1 MENFNEEYT
10 SDKPHSY
17 GGKYRAYEYYTNNDK
32 NKIDDAFKTSDI
44 YSRFKQHKKAKTYS
58 PIYVR
63 SKRELFQCDT
73 TFFTADRLVEANNGF
88 AYLLCI
94 IDVFSKMAWVYPM
107 KNVNCR
113 ATVSCLKDVFRKCG
127 KIPEK
132 IQTDKGSEF
141 KCTEFK
147 KLMSDNHINHFFS
160 TSDRKCA
167 VVERFNLTIQQLIY
181 KLMSHHN
188 SYSWT
193 TLLPI
198 AMNIYLNKKHR
209 TIKMSPLDAEKEMN
223 KETLEKIY
231 SEKYS
236 VASSNRKTPK
246 FNIGD
251 TVRVWIKRTKFHRG
265 YYENFTKEYFIISN
279 VLTNLPVPRYKLKDI
294 LEEVIEGTFF
304 EDELVSYIPK
314 DDVYAIEKVIKTK
327 GNGKNKK
334 HLVKWDGWPSKF
346 NSWISD
352 QEIKNIKQT

>member
-17 GGKYRAYEYYTNNDK
+17 GGKYRAYEYYTNDDK

-107 KNVNCR
+107 KNVNCK

-167 VVERFNLTIQQLIY
+167 VVERFNLTIQQLLY
-181 KLMSHHN
+181 ELMANYN
-188 SYSWT
+188 SYAWT
-193 TLLPI
+193 NLLPQ
-198 AMNIYLNKKHR
+198 AMQIYLNRKHR
-209 TIKMSPLDAEKEMN
+209 TIQMSPHDAEKNEN
-223 KETLEKIY
+223 QKKLKKLYSTKYEKA
-231 SEKYS
+231 ENDK
-236 VASSNRKTPK
+236 KKPK
-246 FNIGD
+246 FKVGE
-251 TVRVWIKRTKFHRG
+251 TVRIWLKRTTFHRG
-265 YYENFTKEYFIISN
+265 YYENYTREYFKIDK
-279 VLTNLPVPRYKLKDI
+279 VLNNLPVIRYKLKDI
-294 LEEVIEGTFF
+294 LDENIEGTFF
-304 EDELVSYIPK
+304 EDELVAYTPTN
-314 DDVYAIEKVIKTK
+314 DVYNIEKIIQSRGK
-327 GNGKNKK
+327 GKNKQ
-334 HLVKWDGWPSKF
+334 HLVKWEGWPSKF
-346 NSWISD
+346 NSWVPDSELKKIL
-352 QEIKNIKQT
+352 